1 MICSWLARSG
11 RRSCHFRSG
20 LVRLHGLRVQQECT
34 CCRVYTSRNCISF
47 LSLRTSSPAFSLF
60 VALVLLIVP
69 CVVPATFWIRQV
81 FDAPVI
87 ACLLLAILR
96 NRMLTSC
103 NHVCRKHSAT
113 QNTPSYFEQ
122 GEGRNSTTADTWCNK
137 RWVSSHSRFCT
148 FFVGNAMSN
157 KFSFSLVHPSRCS
170 FSSPSSS
177 NRETMFCHSTFRTR
191 KTEMRVIS
199 FLRGLRLVESHL
211 YRFRATKLVTVV
223 FYWRT
228 ILGYL

>member
-1 MICSWLARSG
+1 MHLLSCLYQSQLHFFSVSSHFFSCFFSFCCAGFANRALCCSGDLLDSASFRC
-11 RRSCHFRSG
+11 SCHCLSSVSHTSQSNVDIMQSCLSKAFRNTKHPIVFRAG
-20 LVRLHGLRVQQECT
+20 RGTQFDDGGHLVH
-34 CCRVYTSRNCISF
+34 
-47 LSLRTSSPAFSLF
+47 
-60 VALVLLIVP
+60 
-69 CVVPATFWIRQV
+69 
-81 FDAPVI
+81 D
-87 ACLLLAILR
+87 
-96 NRMLTSC
+96 
-103 NHVCRKHSAT
+103 
-113 QNTPSYFEQ
+113 
-122 GEGRNSTTADTWCNK
+122 K